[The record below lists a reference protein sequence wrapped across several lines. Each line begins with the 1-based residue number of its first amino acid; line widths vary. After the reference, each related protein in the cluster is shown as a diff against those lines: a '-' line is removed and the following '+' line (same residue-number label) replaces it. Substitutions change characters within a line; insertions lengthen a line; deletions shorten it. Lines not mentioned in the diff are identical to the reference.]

1 MGAKVAFLGSEA
13 PSEPEQKI
21 DGVMVAG
28 SAVREDAA
36 GTFVWRVSNGVIE
49 RRAVSV
55 SGSMDR
61 DRVLVTRGL
70 AVGDIVV
77 RSAEGDLLPGASVK
91 TE

>member
-1 MGAKVAFLGSEA
+1 
-13 PSEPEQKI
+13 
-21 DGVMVAG
+21 
-28 SAVREDAA
+28 
-36 GTFVWRVSNGVIE
+36 
-49 RRAVSV
+49 V